1 MSYVT
6 SAQLI
11 SKLKKEIKEI
21 NVHELAKQLKDNVV
35 LVDIREPDEW
45 DQGHV
50 KGAIHIPRGHLELQI
65 ENHAAKRDQPIA
77 LICASGVRSLLGAR
91 DLQTMGYNNVVSV
104 VGGFNGWKN
113 AGYAFTGRSRY
124 GQ

>member
-21 NVHELAKQLKDNVV
+21 NVHQLAQQLKGNEKVV
-35 LVDIREPDEW
+35 VVDIREPDEW

-50 KGAIHIPRGHLELQI
+50 KGAVHIPRGFLELQI
-65 ENHAAKRDQPIA
+65 ENHA
-77 LICASGVRSLLGAR
+77 S
-91 DLQTMGYNNVVSV
+91 
-104 VGGFNGWKN
+104 
-113 AGYAFTGRSRY
+113 
-124 GQ
+124 